1 VHGTVTNNSAKTPR
15 ALLAGLIILSAGALG
30 YVAYQLQAFGRDAA
44 PRVSSDPP
52 NPVPAPAAAESA
64 GSPAEDGTNRKSVP
78 DTLPDI
84 TLANLDGKP
93 TRLASFGGRPLMI
106 NFWATWCA
114 PCRREIPLLN
124 KIRAQRKAQN
134 AEIVGIA
141 VDFTDDVLQYVKT
154 TPISYPLLMGEEDGL
169 AAAESFG
176 MGMAFPFSV
185 FVDSENRILTIKVG
199 ELHEDEA
206 NFAFDRLR
214 DIDNGVL
221 TREAAQAA
229 VADAFREM
237 AAARAHDAHSAEETV
252 PK

>member
-1 VHGTVTNNSAKTPR
+1 VTTIPAKTPR
-15 ALLAGLIILSAGALG
+15 ALLAGLVIFSAGALG
-30 YVAYQLQAFGRDAA
+30 YIAYELNEFGRDGRAGITTTASATSPAADDAVDRAA
-44 PRVSSDPP
+44 PEA
-52 NPVPAPAAAESA
+52 PAPEK
-64 GSPAEDGTNRKSVP
+64 RKAVP
-78 DTLPDI
+78 DVLPDI

-93 TRLASFGGRPLMI
+93 TKLASFAGRPLMV

-124 KIRAQRKAQN
+124 KIRAQRKSQN

-141 VDFTDDVLQYVKT
+141 VDFRDDVLKYVQT

-169 AAAESFG
+169 AAAEAFG

-185 FVDSENRILTIKVG
+185 FVDSQNRILTIKIG

-221 TREAAQAA
+221 TREAAQTAIG
-229 VADAFREM
+229 DAFREM
-237 AAARAHDAHSAEETV
+237 AAARAGEGHDAASGSAE
-252 PK
+252 